1 MADQTSISVDDFRDL
16 FGKALRNPDKRFDPY
31 RALATKLRNDP
42 QYKDHIDPA
51 RLAEIA
57 NKELNLGATFTGI
70 EKEAGGAPPPAR
82 PKAGEKAGGGPNLAV
97 TQPLLG
103 GAQPYIEKG
112 KEALRGVTQWDP
124 SKKEHTPGEL
134 FGATGQVIGGVMSG
148 LAEAGIQLTSPAN
161 IAAMIGSFGIDKIKR
176 IPGAARAIIKLA
188 SGGALTAEMARDLV
202 KEIPEAKAAL
212 DAGDAV
218 GFGDAVGR
226 GFVSAM
232 MGYSAGKGVL
242 KEGFGVAKAT
252 GKAAVSKTKAAGE
265 WLTSEPGKK
274 AEAPKA
280 EAPAAPKAEAPPAA
294 EQIAG
299 LPPDQLE
306 VAHTKAVQQADKL
319 RLSVEK
325 ANVGLRGAESRL
337 RSLQERKDNLELGTT
352 PAKEKDLANVEKDL
366 AAQTEHVE
374 KLKAR
379 HAEIADQHRQ
389 WQDAATAARTRGQ
402 QMKAPWAGASEAPP
416 EARREHTAPIPE
428 ARRIE
433 SARQPMAAT
442 GLPPALPP
450 PSRPEMAK
458 DVGVPIAPY
467 PPTARPAPPEIPK
480 ALPAPSGLP
489 STPPAGPQVMAPEQI
504 QAIAQKHGVRPSEL
518 ADLAQQDPRTIG
530 TNLLKLMQARKT
542 LAKQAP
548 AGGAGAPGAA
558 PVETMEQINGRI
570 AAYQEILKA
579 KSPGGAPP
587 KEQPPQKGTAP
598 PEVRAATETKEP
610 VAETKAP
617 KTETKPAAAEPPKM
631 VAPTKLSSGVHY
643 TVEKDNDLGL
653 YPGDDVVYGGTSR
666 GKHSFTIH
674 EGAHRQVILIDAKDT
689 PIEDVMKV
697 LGEPAPPPEPR
708 KAKGKKKE
716 GPKHQRREE
725 PDKDSTATDDPGFFG
740 KLKNKAGE
748 LIHEGMQKIGVE
760 DKPEY
765 SEAYSRLTHQPLI
778 VAKDPKQF
786 EELAPGDVGAT
797 FFKAGDLGVKSGPLG
812 NVVREQ
818 LGKGEGPIS
827 VVHPDVEK
835 TDPMLQSGV
844 PTHEAIHQFVG
855 EKNPVP
861 VKEFMDALPPN
872 IADRIRQ
879 HRSGRIAPDELG
891 DELPARLGASGL
903 GGAGGADTDPRKTQE
918 YSLGLNQEEA
928 KQAWNVWLDL
938 YAKKDPKKAAKLR
951 AYTGGGAPPETREKK
966 KQPVA

>member
-1 MADQTSISVDDFRDL
+1 MADPQMSYEKFADKFYDRLKDPDPRSNPYRQWARTMLKDHPNGLSDQELATAAQKQFPDA
-16 FGKALRNPDKRFDPY
+16 FGKIQF
-31 RALATKLRNDP
+31 
-42 QYKDHIDPA
+42 KD
-51 RLAEIA
+51 
-57 NKELNLGATFTGI
+57 TG
-70 EKEAGGAPPPAR
+70 PPPAR
-82 PKAGEKAGGGPNLAV
+82 
-97 TQPLLG
+97 
-103 GAQPYIEKG
+103 GAESTYGTAFE
-112 KEALRGVTQWDP
+112 RGVTKGAAGLDV
-124 SKKEHTPGEL
+124 
-134 FGATGQVIGGVMSG
+134 FGANVLG
-148 LAEAGIQLTSPAN
+148 LGATAGEALHV
-161 IAAMIGSFGIDKIKR
+161 
-176 IPGAARAIIKLA
+176 PGAGVLRRGEKFMRERGQEAERYGSSLPAPVGAGQTIASAVPEAALKMVPYAAARTPAGLGMTAAVEAANRGPQETALAAGEGWLYGKMMPRVERIGEKYLSKVGVPKRMAGPATVGVATTGVGLA
-188 SGGALTAEMARDLV
+188 SGQAPAEAVAGGLVGAGLSARRKRPAEPKAA
-202 KEIPEAKAAL
+202 IEAK
-212 DAGDAV
+212 
-218 GFGDAVGR
+218 
-226 GFVSAM
+226 
-232 MGYSAGKGVL
+232 
-242 KEGFGVAKAT
+242 T
-252 GKAAVSKTKAAGE
+252 
-265 WLTSEPGKK
+265 
-274 AEAPKA
+274 EAPP
-280 EAPAAPKAEAPPAA
+280 APRAPEAPPAA

-299 LPPDQLE
+299 LPSDQLE

-352 PAKEKDLANVEKDL
+352 PATEKDLNKVEKDL
-366 AAQTEHVE
+366 AAQTEHVK

-489 STPPAGPQVMAPEQI
+489 STPPAEPQVMAPEQI

-542 LAKQAP
+542 LAKKAP

-617 KTETKPAAAEPPKM
+617 KTETKPAAAEPAKM
-631 VAPTKLSSGVHY
+631 VAPSKLSAGVHY
-643 TVEKDNDLGL
+643 TVEKDNDIGL

-748 LIHEGMQKIGVE
+748 LIHEGMQKVGVE

-844 PTHEAIHQFVG
+844 ITHEAIHQFVG

-861 VKEFMDALPPN
+861 VDEFMAALPPN

-879 HRSGRIAPDELG
+879 HRSGRIAPGELG

-903 GGAGGADTDPRKTQE
+903 GGAGGAETDPRKTQE

-928 KQAWNVWLDL
+928 KQAWNIWLDL

-951 AYTGGGAPPETREKK
+951 AYTGGGASPETRK
-966 KQPVA
+966 KQPGS